1 MLRIALTFIQFF
13 SALAIVGLVML
24 QRGKGAEAGAG
35 FGAGASGTVFGA
47 RGAGTALSRATAIF
61 MAVFMLNAL
70 ALGYVESHQ
79 TEQPKTIFD
88 TAAETQKAPARPVLP
103 GVLPGPNSSADQHA
117 VPGAPASGSAASA
130 PQSGVSGAS
139 GATQHGSSAPA
150 RGVAPPASGAGSVPS
165 PAPPP
170 GK

>member
-61 MAVFMLNAL
+61 TAVFMLNSL
-70 ALGYVESHQ
+70 ALGYWGSHH
-79 TEQPKTIFD
+79 TEQPKSIFD
-88 TAAETQKAPARPVLP
+88 TAGQTQQL
-103 GVLPGPNSSADQHA
+103 
-117 VPGAPASGSAASA
+117 PASPAQPPITLGK
-130 PQSGVSGAS
+130 PTPPSGAAGTS
-139 GATQHGSSAPA
+139 GATPRGPSAPA
-150 RGVAPPASGAGSVPS
+150 RGAAPSAPASGTVPAPAPPA
-165 PAPPP
+165 